1 MRKKTRLS
9 PEVKKLKHF
18 LLRSSLHSER
28 ERETMVSR
36 VHKRTAV
43 YRRIQQLRSITNSH
57 ARRKT
62 SVILD
67 ASKYIRGL
75 KQKLQEL
82 NQLAVAATQKDIEYG
97 PMPMLKVEQQEEG
110 YLIKV
115 LSQRSCQGLL
125 AFILEAFERLGL
137 VVLQARA
144 SCVESFCL
152 EAFGIKESNEDTR
165 LVDTQVVEQVVSKA
179 INDWRKV
186 TKQC

>member
-1 MRKKTRLS
+1 
-9 PEVKKLKHF
+9 
-18 LLRSSLHSER
+18 
-28 ERETMVSR
+28 MVSR
-36 VHKRTAV
+36 VHKRTAL
-43 YRRIQQLRSITNSH
+43 YRSIQQLRSITNSH

-82 NQLAVAATQKDIEYG
+82 NQLAVAAAQKDIEYG
-97 PMPMLKVEQQEEG
+97 PVMPMLKVEPQEEG
-110 YLIKV
+110 FMIKV

-137 VVLQARA
+137 EVLQARA
-144 SCVESFCL
+144 SCVESFSL
-152 EAFGIKESNEDTR
+152 EAFGIKEKNDDTHR
-165 LVDTQVVEQVVSKA
+165 VDAQVVEQVVSRA